1 MTDDNLDD
9 VQAPKLIALS
19 ERDKVIW
26 NEAIEAAANLVQDE
40 MGYPDDTFWIV
51 EAISKLRK

>member
-19 ERDKVIW
+19 ERDKIIW
-26 NEAIEAAANLVQDE
+26 NEALKK
-40 MGYPDDTFWIV
+40 
-51 EAISKLRK
+51 AISIAEKYESYGVAYEIRLELKI